1 MTFSDL
7 KCKSEVVMG
16 KIRYRFEKDRKEKKD
31 REIKEEFMQ
40 ELLRARADL
49 SAARNNYN
57 FAKEPALLDY
67 YIYEI
72 KAAETRLNY
81 YLKLAKQNDFSND
94 AYLSSLVF
102 SGLKRREELG

>member
-7 KCKSEVVMG
+7 KGKSGELLEKV
-16 KIRYRFEKDRKEKKD
+16 RFYFEKDRKEKQDKL
-31 REIKEEFMQ
+31 EKEEFMQ
-40 ELLRARADL
+40 ELLRARAEL

-81 YLKLAKQNDFSND
+81 YLKLAKQNEFSND
-94 AYLSSLVF
+94 AYLSGLVF
-102 SGLKRREELG
+102 SGVKRREELG